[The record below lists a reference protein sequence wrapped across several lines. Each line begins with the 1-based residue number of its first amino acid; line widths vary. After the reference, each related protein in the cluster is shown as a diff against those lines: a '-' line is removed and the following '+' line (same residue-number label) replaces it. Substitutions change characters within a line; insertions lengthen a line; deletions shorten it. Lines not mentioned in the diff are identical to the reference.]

1 MNLGLNQ
8 SISQKIEQKLQFKLS
23 QRMQQAVKM
32 LLMSRLDLS
41 QHLELQLEENPF
53 LDEGPEEEL
62 DQQGSE
68 LEELTN
74 SGIDNVD
81 KGSEENID
89 SSQVA
94 EELIEPSDPEPDFG
108 LEDFLDD
115 SISPSER
122 LAFE

>member
-53 LDEGPEEEL
+53 LDEGSEEEL

-68 LEELTN
+68 LEELTKVIIN
-74 SGIDNVD
+74 SL
-81 KGSEENID
+81 ST
-89 SSQVA
+89 
-94 EELIEPSDPEPDFG
+94 
-108 LEDFLDD
+108 
-115 SISPSER
+115 
-122 LAFE
+122 